1 MALKIINVVPNDDYT
16 LMLKFSNGE
25 VRIYEM
31 KDSLFGVFEI
41 LKDIN
46 KFKEAFIDDNGNIAW
61 DKDNN
66 IDSNVEWNNRIDICK
81 DSIYLESRLIATE
94 ISSPISL

>member
-1 MALKIINVVPNDDYT
+1 MGLRILSVVPNDDYT
-16 LMLKFSNGE
+16 LMLKFNNGE

-41 LKDIN
+41 LKNIS
-46 KFKEAFIDDNGNIAW
+46 KFKEVFIDEHGNIAW

-66 IDSNVEWNNRIDICK
+66 VDSNIHWNNRIDICK
-81 DSIYLESRLIATE
+81 DAIYFESKLV
-94 ISSPISL
+94 SS